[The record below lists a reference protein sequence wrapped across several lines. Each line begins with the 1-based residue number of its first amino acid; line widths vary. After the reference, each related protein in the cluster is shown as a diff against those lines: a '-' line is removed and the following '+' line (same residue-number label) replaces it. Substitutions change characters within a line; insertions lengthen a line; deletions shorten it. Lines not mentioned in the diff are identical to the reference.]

1 MSNIVLIQTFL
12 SILIGA
18 AKKFRPLFEKFQE
31 HLLIR
36 MLFFEVLAK
45 YVLKMTVYFIVISKI
60 SSSYRVQKKF
70 SGLRGVSIEFLT
82 NSKELRIWTASY
94 LLIFEVFRL
103 SYEVIMRISNVASWS
118 FDAFPG
124 NSEVVLRHNK
134 FPPRYFTLHARCSEV
149 FS

>member
-82 NSKELRIWTASY
+82 NSKELRI
-94 LLIFEVFRL
+94 
-103 SYEVIMRISNVASWS
+103 
-118 FDAFPG
+118 
-124 NSEVVLRHNK
+124 
-134 FPPRYFTLHARCSEV
+134 
-149 FS
+149 